1 VDLRADPAAVRHW
14 VINPGGNVE
23 DELSTLFDDEDVGS
37 QRMMAMLLD
46 ETITEITAN
55 GHRSIFYVGPR
66 GKMMV
71 RDQIFAGP
79 AQYIRWLNQML
90 SLTDVGYTDID
101 AARTHVIEGSFRE
114 GVRGSLH
121 ICTREITRGEP
132 FITVRKQPRMYISL
146 DEMVSQKVMPYEI
159 RHFFELAMRGRLN
172 MLISGSSGAGKTTM
186 ARALS
191 AFVDPAHRVISVE
204 EIDELHLE
212 ERLPNVVNL
221 TTYRLRDDDGRVI
234 REVALGDLVK
244 ESLRMRADRIW
255 VGEVR
260 GAEAKALCSAANSGH
275 DGSLSTIHADD
286 AASALRQAVTYVM
299 EGGVAEEVARDQ
311 VGRAFH
317 LVVQVSKIRPTER
330 RITEV
335 IEVESV
341 REGTEQRRNTLF
353 RYDYF
358 TDSWVREGHPSKRL
372 LNVLAKY
379 GVEYAVDDGPA
390 PRL

>member
-1 VDLRADPAAVRHW
+1 MT
-14 VINPGGNVE
+14 
-23 DELSTLFDDEDVGS
+23 DELSDLFDDDDIGS
-37 QRMMAMLLD
+37 QRMMDMLLD
-46 ETITEITAN
+46 DSITEIATN

-71 RDQIFAGP
+71 RDQVFAGP
-79 AQYIRWLNQML
+79 AQYMRWLNQLMT
-90 SLTDVGYTDID
+90 LTDVGYRDVET
-101 AARTHVIEGSFRE
+101 ARTHVIEGSFRE
-114 GVRGSLH
+114 AVRGSIH
-121 ICTREITRGEP
+121 ICTKEISPRGEP
-132 FITVRKQPRMYISL
+132 ILTVRKQPKSYISL
-146 DEMVSQKVMPYEI
+146 DEMVAQKLMPYEI

-172 MLISGSSGAGKTTM
+172 FLISGSSGAGKTTLG
-186 ARALS
+186 RALS

-212 ERLPNVVNL
+212 ERLPNAVSL
-221 TTYRLRDDDGRVI
+221 TTYRLRDADGRVI
-234 REVALGDLVK
+234 REVTLEDLVK
-244 ESLRMRADRIW
+244 EGLRMRADRIW

-260 GAEAKALCSAANSGH
+260 GQEAFSLVKACNSGH

-286 AASALRQAVTYVM
+286 ASSALRQAVTYVM

-317 LVVQVSKIRPTER
+317 LVVQVSRIRPGER

-335 IEVESV
+335 VEVENV

-379 GVEYAVDDGPA
+379 GVQYAVDDGPA
-390 PRL
+390 PRI